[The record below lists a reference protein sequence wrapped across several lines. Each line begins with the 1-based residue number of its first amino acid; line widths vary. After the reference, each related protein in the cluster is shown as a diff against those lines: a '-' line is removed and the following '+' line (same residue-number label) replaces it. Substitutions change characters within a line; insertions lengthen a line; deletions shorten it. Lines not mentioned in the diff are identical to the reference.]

1 MITREDKL
9 KYLSDEQQRKML
21 EFYHKKK
28 AERKT
33 DFSSERKKNYSKEL
47 APTQK
52 RLWFLQQMDL
62 NDFSYNMPFA
72 IKLTGQINMHALK
85 ESFRVLIQNNDSL
98 RMRFP
103 IKEGTP
109 YIEISDVC
117 SPVIKEI
124 QVNHEDEAKDLFKEE
139 AAKVFDLEKGP
150 LYKIIIAKEA
160 DDVAYMLFVA
170 HHIIFDGISS
180 SIFIKTLSTIYG
192 RVLKGTMPYYAE
204 KRASY
209 LEIAD
214 SENAWLKTEEA
225 NAQRTFWE
233 KELEGEL
240 PILDFP
246 FIANEKGENIGQRA
260 SIEISQELV
269 NKMEQY
275 AGENGITEFTMLL
288 AAYGLLL
295 HKYTHMDD
303 IVIGTP
309 FAGRHNSASYSMVG
323 NFINTL
329 PVRLRFE
336 KNETVREYVAKVWSS
351 FKNVYDNQRLPFDE
365 IVNIVNASRTAEA
378 LPVYQTLFV
387 FQNYYENSVQ
397 LPGIMVESC
406 FIHNGSTKFD
416 ISMSVGKET
425 NKMECVFE
433 YNQSKIP
440 EWMIEN
446 MKRHYVNILSCMLDE
461 AETLMKDM
469 KVLDSQEYDEIVY
482 KWNATEMDYQR
493 KDVIYQLFQEQVDA
507 SPDATALVYKKESIS
522 YRQLDQWTNKIAN
535 YLIEK
540 GVRQNQLVG
549 IIMNR
554 SFEMVAAIY
563 GIIKAGAAYV
573 PIDPEYPSERIHYM
587 LENAEITVILS
598 QMEQECLIQQIAE
611 NHKMECVYID
621 ATDKVYE
628 DYSCERPNVE
638 VNGKDLLYMIYT
650 SGSTGNPKGVMNTNE
665 ALANRV
671 LWMQKEYNIVP
682 KDKVLQKTSYCF
694 DVSVWEFVWPLITGG
709 TLVIAEPGGHRDASY
724 LCKTIVESGINIM
737 HFVPSMLNIFLMDDD
752 VKKCTSLKK
761 VFCSGE
767 ALNFASVDK
776 FKKLLPDTEIHNLY
790 GPTEA
795 AIDVTYWDCA
805 EPYERSVIPIGK
817 PIDNVW
823 MYVLDE
829 DLNPVPKGVLG
840 ELYIGGKGLARGY
853 YNNELLTN
861 EKFIPN
867 PFIKEGEERIYQTGD
882 IGRLNSTG
890 IIEYY
895 KRKDFQVK
903 LRGQRIELGEIEATL
918 EENEDVEQAAAM
930 VFTDNN
936 GLQNLM
942 AFIVLDGVDTIDEEH
957 LKKYLETTLPKYM
970 IPSFFTVIEHMPL
983 TPNGK
988 VDRKKLQSMIINHV
1002 TTRND
1007 VVSPRNEE
1015 EKQIFDICKEL
1026 LGHDQISVTDDL
1038 MQIGAYSLLIAKLV
1052 YQIREQFQMD
1062 ISFKYVYENP
1072 SIEKIAE
1079 YVRRSINVS
1088 ADMEVDIASDV
1099 DAITKEA
1106 IEKNMTSNHKANVFL
1121 TGATGFVG
1129 AFLLDKLQKEYEKV
1143 YVLVRAKDKTSA
1155 TTKLSN
1161 NQSRYQLS
1169 YDESKVNIVLGDL
1182 AKPNLGINHEIYKQ
1196 VAGDTS
1202 LIIHNGALVNYSYP
1216 YKLLREANV
1225 IAMEQI
1231 VRLAVSQNAKE
1242 IFFVS
1247 SLHIFSDKD
1256 AEVNEIIYEN
1266 SIPEQY
1272 KDLKIGYS
1280 QSKWAAEKV
1289 LQKRAQ
1295 ELGLTYKI
1303 FRLGRVGGASDTG
1316 AMQTSDFVMLLLK
1329 ICMQMGKYPDVS
1341 MEINYIP
1348 VDYVAEFIVDI
1359 ANVTCDEKIYHIFD
1373 ERSYTS
1379 YEVFE
1384 LLSNMGI
1391 ALEKVSMDE
1400 WLKELQTLS
1409 NASPIESESM
1419 VIYELVKNV
1428 GKEEI
1433 QRTYERE
1440 HFLKGQQLVGKYVI
1454 PLTKEN
1460 LQKYIEWE
1468 LKEDMKRYGKKI

>member
-1 MITREDKL
+1 MIMQVDKL
-9 KYLSDEQQRKML
+9 KSLSDEQQRKIL
-21 EFYHKKK
+21 EFYYKKK
-28 AERKT
+28 AYCKK
-33 DFSSERKKNYSKEL
+33 DSFSESKKNYSKEL

-62 NDFSYNMPFA
+62 SDSSYNMPFA
-72 IKLTGQINMHALK
+72 VKLTGQINMHALK
-85 ESFRVLIQNNDSL
+85 ESLRILIQNNDSF

-103 IKEGTP
+103 IKEDTP
-109 YIEISDVC
+109 YIEISDDC
-117 SPVIKEI
+117 SPVIKETQI
-124 QVNHEDEAKDLFKEE
+124 NHEDEAKALFKEE
-139 AAKVFDLEKGP
+139 AAKVFNLEKGP
-150 LYKIIIAKEA
+150 LYKIIMAKES
-160 DDVAYMLFVA
+160 DDVTYMLFVA

-180 SIFIKTLSTIYG
+180 SIFIKTLSAIYG
-192 RVLKGTMPYYAE
+192 RVLKGTMQYYVG
-204 KRASY
+204 KNASY

-214 SENAWLKTEEA
+214 SENAWIKTEEA
-225 NAQRTFWE
+225 NAQRIFWE

-246 FIANEKGENIGQRA
+246 FVASENGENIGQRA

-275 AGENGITEFTMLL
+275 AGENKITEFAVLF

-309 FAGRHNSASYSMVG
+309 FAGRHNSASYAMVG

-329 PVRLRFE
+329 PIRLRFDR
-336 KNETVREYVAKVWSS
+336 NESVREYIAKVWISL
-351 FKNVYDNQRLPFDE
+351 KNVYDNQRLPFDE
-365 IVNIVNASRTAEA
+365 IVNIANASRTAEA

-397 LPGIMVESC
+397 LPGVMMELC

-440 EWMIEN
+440 DWMIEN
-446 MKRHYVNILSCMLDE
+446 MKHHYVNILSSMLDGT
-461 AETLMKDM
+461 ETLMKDI

-482 KWNATEMDYQR
+482 KWNETEMDYQR

-522 YRQLDQWTNKIAN
+522 YRQLDQWANKIAN
-535 YLIEK
+535 YLIENGIK
-540 GVRQNQLVG
+540 PNQLVG

-563 GIIKAGAAYV
+563 GIIKTGAAYV

-587 LENAEITVILS
+587 IENAEITVILS
-598 QMEQECLIQQIAE
+598 QIEQESLIQEIAE
-611 NHKMECVYID
+611 NHKLECVYLD
-621 ATDKVYE
+621 AADKVYGA
-628 DYSCERPNVE
+628 YSCERPNVE
-638 VNGKDLLYMIYT
+638 VNGKDLVYMIYT

-665 ALANRV
+665 ALANRI
-671 LWMQKEYNIVP
+671 LWMQKEYNMVP
-682 KDKVLQKTSYCF
+682 KDKVLQKTPYCF

-709 TLVIAEPGGHRDASY
+709 TLVIAEPSGHRDASY
-724 LCKTIVESGINIM
+724 LCKTIVENQINIM

-752 VKKCTSLKK
+752 VKKCTTLKK

-767 ALNFASVDK
+767 ALNFASVEK
-776 FKKLLPDTEIHNLY
+776 FKKLLPGTEMHNLY

-805 EPYERSVIPIGK
+805 APYERGMIPIGK
-817 PIDNVW
+817 PIDNVS

-829 DLNPVPKGVLG
+829 DLNPVPKGVFG

-853 YNNELLTN
+853 YHNESLTN

-867 PFIKEGEERIYQTGD
+867 PFIKEGGERIYQTGD
-882 IGRLNSTG
+882 IGRFNPTG
-890 IIEYY
+890 IIEYFR
-895 KRKDFQVK
+895 RKDFQVK
-903 LRGQRIELGEIEATL
+903 LRGQRIELGEIEAVL
-918 EENEDVEQAAAM
+918 EEKEDVEQAAAM
-930 VFTDNN
+930 VYTDNN

-942 AFIVLDGVDTIDEEH
+942 AFVVLDGVDTIDEEH
-957 LKKYLETTLPKYM
+957 LKEFLETTLPKYM

-988 VDRKKLQSMIINHV
+988 VNRKKLQGMIVNHV

-1007 VVSPRNEE
+1007 VVTPRNEA

-1052 YQIREQFQMD
+1052 YQIRERFQMD

-1072 SIEKIAE
+1072 TIEKIAE
-1079 YVRRSINVS
+1079 CVGKSTNAS

-1099 DAITKEA
+1099 DAVTKET
-1106 IEKNMTSNHKANVFL
+1106 IEKNMISNHKANVFL

-1143 YVLVRAKDKTSA
+1143 YVLVRAKDMASA
-1155 TTKLSN
+1155 KTKLRS

-1169 YDESKVNIVLGDL
+1169 YDESKVSIVLGDL
-1182 AKPNLGINHEIYKQ
+1182 TKPNLGIDHDTYDQ
-1196 VAGDTS
+1196 VAEDTS

-1225 IAMEQI
+1225 IAMDQI
-1231 VRLAVSQNAKE
+1231 ARLAVSQNAKE
-1242 IFFVS
+1242 IYFVS
-1247 SLHIFSDKD
+1247 SLHVFSDKD
-1256 AEVNEIIYEN
+1256 AEDNEIIYEN
-1266 SIPEQY
+1266 SIPKQY
-1272 KDLKIGYS
+1272 QSLKIGYS

-1295 ELGLTYKI
+1295 ELELTYKI

-1329 ICMQMGKYPDVS
+1329 LCMQMGKYPDVS
-1341 MEINYIP
+1341 IEINYIP

-1359 ANVTCDEKIYHIFD
+1359 SNVAYDENIYHIFD
-1373 ERSYTS
+1373 EKSYTS
-1379 YEVFE
+1379 YEVFD
-1384 LLSNMGI
+1384 LLLEMGI
-1391 ALEKVSMDE
+1391 VLEKVSMDE

-1409 NASPIESESM
+1409 RASPIESESM
-1419 VIYELVKNV
+1419 VIYDLVKNA
-1428 GKEEI
+1428 GKKEI
-1433 QRTYERE
+1433 QRTYARD
-1440 HFLKGQQLVGKYVI
+1440 HFVEGQQLIGQQVL
-1454 PLTKEN
+1454 PLAKEN

-1468 LKEDMKRYGKKI
+1468 LKEEMN

>member
-9 KYLSDEQQRKML
+9 KSLSDEQQRKML

-72 IKLTGQINMHALK
+72 VKLIGQINMHALN
-85 ESFRVLIQNNDSL
+85 ESFKVIIQNNDSL
-98 RMRFP
+98 RMCFP
-103 IKEGTP
+103 IKEGMP

-117 SPVIKEI
+117 SPVMKEI
-124 QVNHEDEAKDLFKEE
+124 QVNHEDEAKKLFKEE

-150 LYKIIIAKEA
+150 LYKIIIAKES

-180 SIFIKTLSTIYG
+180 SIFIKMLSTIYD
-192 RVLKGTMPYYAE
+192 RVLKGTLPYYAE
-204 KRASY
+204 KKVCY

-246 FIANEKGENIGQRA
+246 FSSNEKGENIGQRA

-275 AGENGITEFTMLL
+275 AGKNGITEFTILL

-329 PVRLRFE
+329 PVRLRFK
-336 KNETVREYVAKVWSS
+336 KNETVRECVAKVWSS

-365 IVNIVNASRTAEA
+365 IVNIVNVSRTAET

-433 YNQSKIP
+433 YNESKIP

-446 MKRHYVNILSCMLDE
+446 MKRHYVNILRCMLDE
-461 AETLMKDM
+461 AETLLKDM

-587 LENAEITVILS
+587 LVNAEITVILS
-598 QMEQECLIQQIAE
+598 QMEQEKLIREITE
-611 NHKMECVYID
+611 NHKLECVYID

-724 LCKTIVESGINIM
+724 LCKTIVESGINMM

-805 EPYERSVIPIGK
+805 ETYESSVIPIGK

-861 EKFIPN
+861 KKFIPN

-882 IGRLNSTG
+882 IGRFNSTG

-957 LKKYLETTLPKYM
+957 LKKCLETTLPKYM
-970 IPSFFTVIEHMPL
+970 IPSFFTVIKHMPL

-1062 ISFKYVYENP
+1062 IAFKYVYENP

-1079 YVRRSINVS
+1079 YVRKSINVS

-1106 IEKNMTSNHKANVFL
+1106 IEKNITSNNKANVFL

-1155 TTKLSN
+1155 ITKLSN
-1161 NQSRYQLS
+1161 NQRRYQLS
-1169 YDESKVNIVLGDL
+1169 YDESKVIIVLGDL
-1182 AKPNLGINHEIYKQ
+1182 AKTNLGINHEIYKH
-1196 VAGDTS
+1196 VAEDTS

-1231 VRLAVSQNAKE
+1231 VRLAVFRNAKE

-1295 ELGLTYKI
+1295 ELGFTYKI

-1379 YEVFE
+1379 NEVFE

-1391 ALEKVSMDE
+1391 AIEKVSMDE

-1419 VIYELVKNV
+1419 VIYELLKNV

-1433 QRTYERE
+1433 QRTYARE
-1440 HFLKGQQLVGKYVI
+1440 HFLEGQQLVGKYVV

-1468 LKEDMKRYGKKI
+1468 LKEDMERYGKKI

>member
-1 MITREDKL
+1 
-9 KYLSDEQQRKML
+9 
-21 EFYHKKK
+21 
-28 AERKT
+28 
-33 DFSSERKKNYSKEL
+33 
-47 APTQK
+47 
-52 RLWFLQQMDL
+52 
-62 NDFSYNMPFA
+62 
-72 IKLTGQINMHALK
+72 
-85 ESFRVLIQNNDSL
+85 
-98 RMRFP
+98 
-103 IKEGTP
+103 
-109 YIEISDVC
+109 
-117 SPVIKEI
+117 
-124 QVNHEDEAKDLFKEE
+124 
-139 AAKVFDLEKGP
+139 
-150 LYKIIIAKEA
+150 
-160 DDVAYMLFVA
+160 
-170 HHIIFDGISS
+170 
-180 SIFIKTLSTIYG
+180 
-192 RVLKGTMPYYAE
+192 
-204 KRASY
+204 
-209 LEIAD
+209 
-214 SENAWLKTEEA
+214 
-225 NAQRTFWE
+225 
-233 KELEGEL
+233 
-240 PILDFP
+240 
-246 FIANEKGENIGQRA
+246 
-260 SIEISQELV
+260 
-269 NKMEQY
+269 
-275 AGENGITEFTMLL
+275 
-288 AAYGLLL
+288 
-295 HKYTHMDD
+295 
-303 IVIGTP
+303 
-309 FAGRHNSASYSMVG
+309 
-323 NFINTL
+323 
-329 PVRLRFE
+329 
-336 KNETVREYVAKVWSS
+336 
-351 FKNVYDNQRLPFDE
+351 
-365 IVNIVNASRTAEA
+365 
-378 LPVYQTLFV
+378 
-387 FQNYYENSVQ
+387 
-397 LPGIMVESC
+397 
-406 FIHNGSTKFD
+406 
-416 ISMSVGKET
+416 
-425 NKMECVFE
+425 
-433 YNQSKIP
+433 
-440 EWMIEN
+440 

-882 IGRLNSTG
+882 IGRFNSTG

-1062 ISFKYVYENP
+1062 M
-1072 SIEKIAE
+1072 
-1079 YVRRSINVS
+1079 R
-1088 ADMEVDIASDV
+1088 
-1099 DAITKEA
+1099 
-1106 IEKNMTSNHKANVFL
+1106 
-1121 TGATGFVG
+1121 
-1129 AFLLDKLQKEYEKV
+1129 
-1143 YVLVRAKDKTSA
+1143 
-1155 TTKLSN
+1155 
-1161 NQSRYQLS
+1161 
-1169 YDESKVNIVLGDL
+1169 
-1182 AKPNLGINHEIYKQ
+1182 
-1196 VAGDTS
+1196 
-1202 LIIHNGALVNYSYP
+1202 IH
-1216 YKLLREANV
+1216 
-1225 IAMEQI
+1225 
-1231 VRLAVSQNAKE
+1231 
-1242 IFFVS
+1242 
-1247 SLHIFSDKD
+1247 
-1256 AEVNEIIYEN
+1256 
-1266 SIPEQY
+1266 
-1272 KDLKIGYS
+1272 
-1280 QSKWAAEKV
+1280 
-1289 LQKRAQ
+1289 
-1295 ELGLTYKI
+1295 
-1303 FRLGRVGGASDTG
+1303 
-1316 AMQTSDFVMLLLK
+1316 LLK
-1329 ICMQMGKYPDVS
+1329 K
-1341 MEINYIP
+1341 
-1348 VDYVAEFIVDI
+1348 
-1359 ANVTCDEKIYHIFD
+1359 
-1373 ERSYTS
+1373 
-1379 YEVFE
+1379 
-1384 LLSNMGI
+1384 
-1391 ALEKVSMDE
+1391 
-1400 WLKELQTLS
+1400 
-1409 NASPIESESM
+1409 
-1419 VIYELVKNV
+1419 
-1428 GKEEI
+1428 
-1433 QRTYERE
+1433 
-1440 HFLKGQQLVGKYVI
+1440 
-1454 PLTKEN
+1454 
-1460 LQKYIEWE
+1460 
-1468 LKEDMKRYGKKI
+1468 